1 MESTGGKMQ
10 QLLGDIITEVKK
22 EKMKKMEF
30 ELSKESAG
38 LVQCPFCMYESKNK
52 RFSGKIF
59 QSEEG
64 KTFKCFACGI
74 WRKL

>member
-1 MESTGGKMQ
+1 MQ
-10 QLLGDIITEVKK
+10 QLLGEIITQVKK
-22 EKMKKMEF
+22 ERMKQMEL
-30 ELSKESAG
+30 ELKQETSG
-38 LVQCPFCMYESKNK
+38 MVQCPFCMYESKNK

-59 QSEEG
+59 ESDEG